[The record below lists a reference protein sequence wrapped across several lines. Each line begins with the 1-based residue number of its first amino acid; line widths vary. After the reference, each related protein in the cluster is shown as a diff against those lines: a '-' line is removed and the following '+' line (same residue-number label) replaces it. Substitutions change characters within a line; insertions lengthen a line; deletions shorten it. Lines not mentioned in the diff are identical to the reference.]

1 MRRRHKKIYIVLQMK
16 IQKHIISTRHILFVS
31 WTYVVNINDVNSI
44 FPPNVFNIFSDLTQ
58 CVIYRPRKT
67 KKCTL
72 PTLVYHHSRR
82 ENCFQAQLRR
92 HPLQKK
98 MLDSKI
104 ERSTKTNFILEG
116 NNTQQFKFV

>member
-1 MRRRHKKIYIVLQMK
+1 MK
-16 IQKHIISTRHILFVS
+16 IQKRIISTQYILFVS
-31 WTYVVNINDVNSI
+31 WTYVVNINDVNNI
-44 FPPNVFNIFSDLTQ
+44 FPPNVFNILTQ

-98 MLDSKI
+98 CLIAKLR
-104 ERSTKTNFILEG
+104 EVQKPILFWKETTL
-116 NNTQQFKFV
+116 NSSNLYEK